1 MKKIIIFGGGSGL
14 SQMLK
19 GLKLFPIDITA
30 VVSVSDNGGSTLR
43 LRKDFNIPAVGDI
56 SKVLMAMSNTDKDI
70 VNLMN
75 YRFKQSKSLGNH
87 SIKNLLLTA
96 LLEQKG
102 SFASA
107 IPVLAKL
114 LDIEGQVL
122 PITEDNAELVG
133 ITSDGKRIYGETSIT
148 KCKKKIKQ
156 ITYDKEVTANPE
168 VLKAIK
174 DADLII
180 FSSGSLL
187 TSIIP
192 NIIIEDVVEAVQQ
205 AVNFANQESARVFS
219 DTVAAIAAESGAL
232 ANSNVQSVLDILDQ
246 AANMEQQRI
255 AAGENISKRIPQAQ
269 TPNESTPTETDPSKI
284 GELPS
289 NLGQILVDQANGG
302 INQGAVAAPVVN
314 TGNGNPAVMF
324 SGKNQN
330 PGAISYIGEVQTQGY
345 PQPTN
350 FSNGG
355 FNPYIGSN
363 PLVDSMKEVAAL
375 TADD

>member
-1 MKKIIIFGGGSGL
+1 MFFFFHICGKVIVVMYMKKIIIFGGGSGL

-43 LRKDFNIPAVGDI
+43 LRKDFKIPAVGDI
-56 SKVLMAMSNTDKDI
+56 SKVLMAMSNTDQDI

-102 SFASA
+102 DFASA

-133 ITSDGKRIYGETSIT
+133 ITCDEKKIYGETNIT
-148 KCKKKIKQ
+148 KCKKKIKRVL
-156 ITYDKEVTANPE
+156 YDKEVKANPE
-168 VLKAIK
+168 VIKAIK
-174 DADLII
+174 EADLII

-192 NIIIEDVVEAVQQ
+192 NIIIDDVVNAIKQNKAPKLYICNLVTQPGETDDFKVSDHIK
-205 AVNFANQESARVFS
+205 VLDDYLGKGVINMVLANNVEIPHELVLKYATEEQKDPVLLDESTLKKMKVKVIKDKIYTIEDGFLRHDTLKTAYLVFS
-219 DTVAAIAAESGAL
+219 
-232 ANSNVQSVLDILDQ
+232 IL
-246 AANMEQQRI
+246 ME
-255 AAGENISKRIPQAQ
+255 
-269 TPNESTPTETDPSKI
+269 NEK
-284 GELPS
+284 
-289 NLGQILVDQANGG
+289 
-302 INQGAVAAPVVN
+302 
-314 TGNGNPAVMF
+314 
-324 SGKNQN
+324 
-330 PGAISYIGEVQTQGY
+330 
-345 PQPTN
+345 
-350 FSNGG
+350 
-355 FNPYIGSN
+355 
-363 PLVDSMKEVAAL
+363 
-375 TADD
+375 

>member
-14 SQMLK
+14 SQILK

-56 SKVLMAMSNTDKDI
+56 SKVLMAMSNTDQDI

-102 SFASA
+102 DFASA

-133 ITSDGKRIYGETSIT
+133 ITADDKKIYGETSIT
-148 KCKKKIKQ
+148 KCKKKIKRVM
-156 ITYDKEVTANPE
+156 YDREIKANPV
-168 VLKAIK
+168 VLKAINE
-174 DADLII
+174 ADLII

-192 NIIIEDVVEAVQQ
+192 NIIVDDVVKAIKKSKAPKLYICNLVTQPGETDDFKVSDHIKILNEYLGSGTINM
-205 AVNFANQESARVFS
+205 VLANNVEIPHELVLKYATEEQKDPVALDEDTLKKMKIRVIKDKIYTVEDGYLRHDTLKTAYLVFS
-219 DTVAAIAAESGAL
+219 
-232 ANSNVQSVLDILDQ
+232 IL
-246 AANMEQQRI
+246 ME
-255 AAGENISKRIPQAQ
+255 
-269 TPNESTPTETDPSKI
+269 NEE
-284 GELPS
+284 
-289 NLGQILVDQANGG
+289 
-302 INQGAVAAPVVN
+302 
-314 TGNGNPAVMF
+314 
-324 SGKNQN
+324 
-330 PGAISYIGEVQTQGY
+330 
-345 PQPTN
+345 
-350 FSNGG
+350 
-355 FNPYIGSN
+355 
-363 PLVDSMKEVAAL
+363 
-375 TADD
+375 